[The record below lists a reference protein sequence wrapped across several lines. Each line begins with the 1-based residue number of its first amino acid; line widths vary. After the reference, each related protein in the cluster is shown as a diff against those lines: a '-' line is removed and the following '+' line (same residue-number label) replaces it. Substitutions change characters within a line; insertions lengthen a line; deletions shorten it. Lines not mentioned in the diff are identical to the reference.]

1 LRENHKTGQGSLS
14 VFCDKVIEA
23 GWMAIVVVVPL
34 FFHVYSYRSFEPDKI
49 ALMRSVALVMG
60 LAWVI
65 KGLEVGSWRLEVGS
79 WKLVLRLPLVLP
91 TLFLA
96 IVYIITTITSIA
108 PQLSLWGSYHRM
120 QGTYTT
126 LSYIAI
132 FFLVLHAL
140 RNRKQLHRLITAMLF
155 TSLPISLY
163 GIMQHYGL
171 DPIAWTN
178 IGYEITARAIST
190 MGNPIFVA
198 AYLIMIV
205 PLTAGRLMQLYSSI
219 RRGKRTAS
227 LYVLSGCYAFLLV
240 VQLLCILFTQSR
252 GPLLGL
258 MGSAFF
264 FFLLLATSRGK
275 KGIALAVFG
284 VAIILGLLLL
294 ALNLSDTT
302 FESIQEM
309 PYLGPLSSVLDFES
323 PTSWQ
328 RILAWEG
335 ATNLVTADPRRATI
349 GYGPETMIMA
359 LNPYLPPDLAIL
371 KPDET
376 FDRSHNETLDIL
388 ATTGFM
394 GFATYLLLF
403 GSLFYYGLNYLGLVE
418 SSKHRSLFILLCLV
432 GGSAGGLLPWLW
444 EGKWRF
450 AGVGIPAGMLLALA
464 IYLMTTFKV
473 QLPTPRLGSGKASNF
488 QLPTPVL
495 SPVEVSNLQL
505 LLIALLSAIIAH
517 FIEIQFGI
525 AIVATRTY
533 FWVYA
538 ALMIIVGFYLQGE
551 PALEH
556 PEGDLSLPQALDKR
570 PNKQRRGAT
579 RQKPVHTGEVSTVP
593 STQGASLVSYSLL
606 VGLILATMGFALIG
620 RQVNSQGQRFAL
632 WGFFVAVWFICGTM
646 ASAEAGVGITPFT
659 DSIKRAPLL
668 ISLGWFVVFIIVH
681 VFAMQG
687 DTAHLFMLYYVYLFS
702 TIIVVAVVLLKT
714 LPIIIRFQA
723 RIHWWPYPLLTIGI
737 AILIIIANLNPIKAD
752 VHYRRG
758 LDYANGGQ
766 WNESIALFQRALEL
780 APDQDFYYLFLA
792 GAYVEK
798 ARAVSD
804 TTQRSAWLEE
814 ARRLLEQGHEI
825 APLNPDH
832 VSKLGLLYRTWGE
845 MLTDEQEKTEKF
857 DKALDYY
864 RQAEALSPHDP
875 KIFNEWGLVH
885 FAKGEYEQ
893 AIDKYQRSLSLNNR
907 SIQTYLLLG
916 DAYRA
921 SEDFARAMEAC
932 ERIVE
937 IAPDDFMAHGRLA
950 LLYEQMGRI
959 EEALAEAEI
968 ARSLAPGNEAAALEE
983 FIIYLRAQR
992 Q

>member
-1 LRENHKTGQGSLS
+1 MTL
-14 VFCDKVIEA
+14 
-23 GWMAIVVVVPL
+23 VVAVPL
-34 FFHVYSYRSFEPDKI
+34 FFNVYSHRSFEPDKI

-65 KGLEVGSWRLEVGS
+65 KELGTRGWRLEVGYFDWAQYKS
-79 WKLVLRLPLVLP
+79 WKPALSLVEGLVLRTPLVLP
-91 TLFLA
+91 TLLLA
-96 IVYIITTITSIA
+96 MVYIITTITSIA
-108 PQLSLWGSYHRM
+108 PRLSLWGSYHRM

-132 FFLVLHAL
+132 FFLILHAL
-140 RNRKQLHRLITAMLF
+140 RNRRQLHRLMTVMLF

-178 IGYEITARAIST
+178 IGYKVTVRAIST

-205 PLTAGRLMQLYSSI
+205 PLTAGRLMQLSSVI
-219 RRGKRTAS
+219 RSGKRTAS
-227 LYVLSGCYAFLLV
+227 IYVLSGCYAFLLV

-258 MGSAFF
+258 VGGTFF
-264 FFLLLATSRGK
+264 FFLLLAASRGE
-275 KGIALAVFG
+275 KGVALAVFG
-284 VAIILGLLLL
+284 VAIILGLLLI
-294 ALNLSDTT
+294 ALNLSDTS
-302 FESIQEM
+302 FESIREM
-309 PYLGPLSSVLDFES
+309 PYLGPLSSVLDLES

-335 ATNLVTADPRRATI
+335 AANLVTADPRRATI
-349 GYGPETMIMA
+349 GYGPETMIVA

-376 FDRSHNETLDIL
+376 FDRSHNETFDIL
-388 ATTGFM
+388 ATAGFI
-394 GFATYLLLF
+394 GLATYLLLF
-403 GSLFYYGLNYLGLVE
+403 GSLFYYGLKYLGLIR
-418 SSKHRSLFILLCLV
+418 SSRHRSLFILLCLM

-473 QLPTPRLGSGKASNF
+473 QSPKSNLQPPTSNF
-488 QLPTPVL
+488 QPPT
-495 SPVEVSNLQL
+495 SNFQP

-525 AIVATRTY
+525 TIVATHTY

-538 ALMIIVGFYLQGE
+538 ALTIIVGFYLQGE
-551 PALEH
+551 ATLEYN
-556 PEGDLSLPQALDKR
+556 EMDLPLPQPSDKR
-570 PNKQRRGAT
+570 SNRRRTGAT
-579 RQKPVHTGEVSTVP
+579 RQKSVYPGEVSNVP

-606 VGLILATMGFALIG
+606 VGLILATMGFTLIG
-620 RQVNSQGQRFAL
+620 SEVNSQGQRFAL
-632 WGFFVAVWFICGTM
+632 LGFFVTTWFICSTI
-646 ASAEAGVGITPFT
+646 ASAEAGVGITSFA

-668 ISLGWFVVFIIVH
+668 ISLGWFVVFIVVH

-687 DTAHLFMLYYVYLFS
+687 DTANLLIFYYVYLFS
-702 TIIVVAVVLLKT
+702 TIIFIGVVLLKT
-714 LPIIIRFQA
+714 LPIAIRFQP
-723 RIHWWPYPLLTIGI
+723 RINWWPYPLLIIGVV
-737 AILIIIANLNPIKAD
+737 ILIIIANLNPIKAD
-752 VHYRRG
+752 IHYKQG
-758 LDYANGGQ
+758 LAYANGGQ
-766 WNESIALFQRALEL
+766 WDESITLFQRALEL
-780 APDQDFYYLFLA
+780 APGQDFYYLFLA
-792 GAYVEK
+792 GVYVEK
-798 ARAVSD
+798 AKTVSD
-804 TTQRSAWLEE
+804 MTQRSAWLEE
-814 ARRLLEQGHEI
+814 AQRVLERGREI
-825 APLNPDH
+825 SPLNPDH
-832 VSKLGLLYRTWGE
+832 VSKLGLLYRAWGE
-845 MLTDEQEKTEKF
+845 MLTDQQEKAEKF
-857 DKALDYY
+857 NKALEYY
-864 RQAEALSPHDP
+864 RQAEALSPRDP

-885 FAKGEYEQ
+885 FAKGEYDE

-921 SEDFARAMEAC
+921 SEDFAQAMEAY
-932 ERIVE
+932 ETAIE
-937 IAPDDFMAHGRLA
+937 IAPDDFMGHGRLA

-959 EEALAEAEI
+959 EEALAEAGI
-968 ARSLAPGNEAAALEE
+968 ARNLAPGNEIAALDE
-983 FIIYLRAQR
+983 FIIHLQAQR
-992 Q
+992 R